1 MTDLERLFR
10 RLVDNLIAI
19 DPARLH
25 RSMPLSDLY
34 ESVIPYRTNR
44 RSLSIDTAE
53 DYDFL
58 LLRLCAGEGGFLRML
73 SPDVAERF
81 RSESAS
87 TNPNLELIRAYADA
101 ELQLETERLAHALG
115 PGPDEAFAPPE
126 DVGFDAPLP
135 MPAREAEGG
144 DEVIS
149 LEILRAARMA
159 PDPVPIVPALPRMT
173 AEPDPEPSTRA
184 EAYPRCSFCGG
195 RLPSGR
201 SVNFCPHCG
210 QNQSYTRC
218 PECQAEL
225 ELGWRHCINCG
236 HFVGEQ

>member
-73 SPDVAERF
+73 SLTSP
-81 RSESAS
+81 S
-87 TNPNLELIRAYADA
+87 
-101 ELQLETERLAHALG
+101 G
-115 PGPDEAFAPPE
+115 FA
-126 DVGFDAPLP
+126 
-135 MPAREAEGG
+135 RKQ
-144 DEVIS
+144 
-149 LEILRAARMA
+149 
-159 PDPVPIVPALPRMT
+159 PVPTPT
-173 AEPDPEPSTRA
+173 S
-184 EAYPRCSFCGG
+184 
-195 RLPSGR
+195 
-201 SVNFCPHCG
+201 N
-210 QNQSYTRC
+210 
-218 PECQAEL
+218 
-225 ELGWRHCINCG
+225 
-236 HFVGEQ
+236 